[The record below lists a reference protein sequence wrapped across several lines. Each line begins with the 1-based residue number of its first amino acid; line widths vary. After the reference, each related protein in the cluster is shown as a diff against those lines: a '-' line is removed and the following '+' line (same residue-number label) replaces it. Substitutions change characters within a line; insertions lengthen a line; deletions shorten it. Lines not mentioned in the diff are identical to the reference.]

1 MAVTSGRAG
10 RGRVVRATS
19 NKPKIMLNVT
29 FLIVCA
35 EKEKENRERERE
47 SSHEMKEEQRI
58 FIKICS
64 TSFSGSPV
72 K

>member
-1 MAVTSGRAG
+1 M
-10 RGRVVRATS
+10 RATS

-29 FLIVCA
+29 FVIVCA
-35 EKEKENRERERE
+35 EKEIESIERERE
-47 SSHEMKEEQRI
+47 SSQKMKEEQRI